1 MKKSAI
7 IASIVAIVILSYF
20 LFEPVFTYWLSKTE
34 SPDFEA
40 VLPTITH
47 DDPVSK
53 KADELLI
60 EEFQGLKSPS
70 LSVSIGIDD
79 SVIWSNSIGYSD
91 VENKWLVDSTTKYR
105 IGSVSKTLASIGLGL
120 LLQSKKL
127 DLNSIVGDYVPY
139 LTDDLAD
146 LTVKELA
153 SHTSGIRN
161 YGTCMCLPLW
171 EYYDNDHYNSTE
183 ESVSIFA
190 DDELLFAAGKAFSY
204 SSYNYTLLSAV
215 IEGASK
221 QEYRQYIQSNV
232 LEPLNLTQTI
242 PDNALQPAPNTAVF
256 YDLEGD
262 YLSKAFAVDNS
273 SKWAG
278 GGYLSTPT
286 DLVRFGNGIL
296 NNSLLDEDT
305 NELLFDPV
313 KLADGHVNEQNYALG
328 WRNDLS
334 KNVFLDGREVR
345 IIHHGGTAAGSTAIL
360 VLLPEYNASISL
372 TMNKSGST
380 ADLFDIAFKLA
391 ELFLT
396 NAELSDR

>member
-105 IGSVSKTLASIGLGL
+105 IGSVSKTIASIGLGL

-127 DLNSIVGDYVPY
+127 DLNSVAGDYVPY
-139 LTDDLAD
+139 VTDDLAK

-171 EYYDNDHYNSTE
+171 EYYDNDHYSSVE

-190 DDELLFAAGKAFSY
+190 RDELLFAPGKAFSY

-215 IEGASK
+215 IEVASK
-221 QEYRQYIQSNV
+221 QEYREYIQSNV
-232 LEPLNLTQTI
+232 LEPLDLSHTI
-242 PDNALQPAPNTAVF
+242 PDNALQPASNTAVF
-256 YDLEGD
+256 YDFEGD
-262 YLSKAFAVDNS
+262 YLSTAFAVDNS
-273 SKWAG
+273 NKWAG

-296 NNSLLDEDT
+296 NNSLLNEDT
-305 NELLFDPV
+305 KELLVDPV

-396 NAELSDR
+396 ERGVE